1 MNTKDTKNRRRPD
14 PKQARRA
21 AEEKERQRR
30 KAAQS
35 KRKKPLDSDIVYT
48 AAAPFALSAFLIHLL
63 TAAAIVAALLIGMS
77 IFFKVGQVNVSGSQ
91 KYTPWE
97 VMEAAGIQ
105 EGDNLLTLNKGRA
118 AGKIRTNLPYVD
130 EVRIGIKLPK
140 TVNIE
145 ITELAVAYAIEDDGG
160 YWWLMDAEGTILESV
175 SSLDAKKY
183 TQIVGITVTG
193 AQAGQKAVA
202 VEPVP
207 ETETQTD
214 AAGETVTATL
224 PVTVTGSE
232 QLMVACSIL
241 QLLEDNSCLGQMA
254 SVDVTDITDIQMWYA
269 DRYNILLGDSTDLS
283 RKVKSVIL
291 AIGQTSEFQTGTLDA
306 SFTIW
311 PDQIGYTSFEQE

>member
-1 MNTKDTKNRRRPD
+1 MKTKDTKTRRRPD

-30 KAAQS
+30 KAAQK
-35 KRKKPLDSDIVYT
+35 KRKKSLDSDIVYT
-48 AAAPFALSAFLIHLL
+48 AAAPFALSAFLIRLL
-63 TAAAIVAALLIGMS
+63 TVVAIVAALLVGMS

-97 VMEAAGIQ
+97 IMEAAGIQ

-118 AGKIRTNLPYVD
+118 AGKIRTTLPYVD

-145 ITELAVAYAIEDDGG
+145 ITELAVAYAIEDDDG

-183 TQIVGITVTG
+183 TQVVGITVTG

-207 ETETQTD
+207 ETQTQTD
-214 AAGETVTATL
+214 AAGETVSVTL

-232 QLMVACSIL
+232 RLAAACTIL
-241 QLLEDNSCLGQMA
+241 QLLEDNGCLGEMA
-254 SVDVTDITDIQMWYA
+254 SVDVTDITDMEMWYA